1 MGEDKT
7 QEVTIMKYTKEEY
20 RKFIRDLLEYID
32 DISFL
37 RKIYSIV
44 YRKVK

>member
-1 MGEDKT
+1 
-7 QEVTIMKYTKEEY
+7 MKYTKEEY
-20 RKFIRDLLEYID
+20 RKFICDLLEYID

-44 YRKVK
+44 HRKVK